1 MDCCQRRNEQSKSY
15 MFGFMSAALYGCTGN
30 DSLIQWTKNAMGHA
44 SLESTM
50 IYFNMSYE
58 MKKELLKKSLE
69 KLSERN

>member
-1 MDCCQRRNEQSKSY
+1 M
-15 MFGFMSAALYGCTGN
+15 
-30 DSLIQWTKNAMGHA
+30 QWDT

-69 KLSERN
+69 KNYQRGIKMKKQKDNLEIEINV